1 MLKLQED
8 TAGACR
14 SPVARSRPPAID
26 PSRDALFLDLDGT
39 LAGFEAHPD
48 AVAPVKRRTV
58 LLRRL
63 GERLDGRLAIVTGR
77 TVAEADRILA
87 DACPVVA
94 GVHGLSIRGPD
105 GLLAEAAPSGSF
117 QTALAEASA
126 FAADRPGL
134 LVENKGMAVALHY
147 RQAADQAEAVNALGR
162 ELAAQHDLHGQQ
174 GHMVFELRLKGA
186 DKGSAVERLMALAPF
201 SGSRPIFVGDDLTDE
216 DGFRAVRSL
225 GGYSVLVGDR
235 KGSEADHGLA
245 DVEAVLAWLEAA
257 L

>member
-8 TAGACR
+8 AASARR
-14 SPVARSRPPAID
+14 SPVARSRPPAIN

-48 AVAPVKRRTV
+48 AVGPVERRTV

-63 GERLDGRLAIVTGR
+63 GERLGGRLAIVTGR
-77 TVAEADRILA
+77 TVSEADRIL
-87 DACPVVA
+87 DGACPVVA

-105 GLLAEAAPSGSF
+105 GMLDEAAANGSF
-117 QTALAEASA
+117 QTALAQASA

-134 LVENKGMAVALHY
+134 LVEDKGVAVALHY
-147 RQAADQAEAVNALGR
+147 RQAPDQAEAVNARGR
-162 ELAAQHDLHGQQ
+162 ELATQHGLHGQP
-174 GHMVFELRLKGA
+174 GHLVFELRLRGA

-201 SGSRPIFVGDDLTDE
+201 AGSRPIFVGDDLTDE
-216 DGFRAVRSL
+216 DGFRAARSL

-235 KGSEADHGLA
+235 QGSEADHGLA

-257 L
+257 Q